1 VNEADISVLGANK
14 VAICACTTTERDL
27 GDRVGPIRQLV
38 DAGSALCFGS
48 DSNAVI
54 DMFEEARGVELDQ
67 RRATGHRVLHQPEE
81 LFRAATVD
89 GMRALGWE
97 GGELKAGMLADFVT
111 IGEKPPVV
119 WRPLDLGYLIFGRNA
134 CDVTNVVIGGKT
146 VVPR

>member
-1 VNEADISVLGANK
+1 
-14 VAICACTTTERDL
+14 
-27 GDRVGPIRQLV
+27 VGPIRQLV

-67 RRATGHRVLHQPEE
+67 RRATGRRVLHQPEE